1 MFGTGRLEGSARH
14 VDTKLDAHDNSTREQ
29 RMREQLMRS
38 ASAGRPIVGLALCG
52 ALIMPMPALALDG
65 PVLGG
70 IGAGIGDY
78 LEFNSRD
85 GTLPPC
91 DVPAVLTPFC
101 TFPNDG
107 TYPPVATL
115 AELLQGDA
123 PPPDGNAG
131 GNVELFASSETLSV
145 DQYAAYTGVTT
156 LSGSLDGVP
165 VTLSSLIWDDWG
177 VASYDCSVP
186 TATAVPDGLLD
197 RWLTDLLTAYSLTL
211 TPTQRENAI
220 TRMVCGNFLPQFSD
234 PNIAYVNDANPG
246 NDLAEPVLGL
256 AGTFDLC
263 FTLNNI
269 FPGVLPAGYC
279 LVPIG
284 TPPNGR
290 PPIQVSE
297 IVKIQV
303 GGVSDI
309 LYNFSAARSGQSEVT
324 DPQTG
329 GADQQSHSGIYEL
342 IGPTAPKPPQ
352 PPPPTPEPI
361 PALPPFGLA
370 ILFFGILIGAS
381 WVRRGR

>member
-1 MFGTGRLEGSARH
+1 
-14 VDTKLDAHDNSTREQ
+14 
-29 RMREQLMRS
+29 MREQLIRS

-52 ALIMPMPALALDG
+52 ALIMPMPASALDG

-78 LEFNSRD
+78 REYNSRD
-85 GTLPPC
+85 DTLPPC
-91 DVPAVLTPFC
+91 DALTVLTPFC

-131 GNVELFASSETLSV
+131 GNVELFASSETLSLA
-145 DQYAAYTGVTT
+145 QYVAYTGVTT

-165 VTLSSLIWDDWG
+165 VTLSSLTWDDWG
-177 VASYDCSVP
+177 VASYDCLATP
-186 TATAVPDGLLD
+186 ATATAVSGGLLD
-197 RWLTDLLTAYSLTL
+197 RWLTDLVTAYSIPL
-211 TPTQRENAI
+211 TPTQRANAI

-234 PNIAYVNDANPG
+234 PNIAYVNDLNPG
-246 NDLAEPVLGL
+246 NDLAEPVVGL

-263 FTLNNI
+263 PTLNSI
-269 FPGVLPAGYC
+269 FPGVLPLGYC
-279 LVPIG
+279 LAPIG

-303 GGVSDI
+303 GDVSDI

-342 IGPTAPKPPQ
+342 IGPTVPRPPE

-361 PALPPFGLA
+361 PALSPFGLA
-370 ILFFGILIGAS
+370 MLFFGMLIAAGWA
-381 WVRRGR
+381 RRGR